1 MSPESIYLAVVL
13 AGALLLFYTGWVR
26 TDATALL
33 VMLSLMVP
41 WPHGPV
47 GAWKPILHA
56 TQAFSG
62 FGSPAVVMVASM
74 FVLSAAMVRT
84 GAAEMLGGRLLAAGA
99 RSERSFQLTILG
111 VVTLFSA
118 VINDTTTVLIWMPM
132 VLAVCRE
139 RGYSPSRVL
148 LPLAFASLLGG
159 QWTLIG
165 TRSNLILS
173 DYLRTRTGHGLSFFS
188 FTPVAVAVW
197 GAVMVWFLV
206 AGRRLLPHGAAA
218 PSLAERY
225 EVTEYLTEVM
235 AMPGSEFT
243 GKSLEEIDLAA
254 THKIRILGLV
264 RNGEHLHATAWLKVE
279 PGDVFIIQ
287 GRISS
292 ITEVLS
298 RPGFQVKAEM
308 QIGEKT
314 LRSVDLRMVEALVA
328 PNSGLE
334 GRSAEEA
341 EFLTRTGV
349 SLLAI
354 GRHGRPLSGR
364 PAEQELK
371 AGDSLLLVGHESEL
385 HQLRA
390 DPDLFL
396 LTTRTLPVIGRAK
409 AYGTMALLAFLVLAS
424 ATKLLEP
431 AFAIPLAAA
440 AAVLTGC
447 IGMRSAYE
455 SLNLPALMVVA
466 GMIPFGLALEKTG
479 TARLLAEGVGDLFGG
494 LGPHAIFA
502 ALLLAAVLLT
512 QLIENAAVAV
522 LLAPVAYELALS
534 VGADPTPFLL
544 GVAICVS
551 AGFMTPVA
559 HESTILVMGPGSYTF
574 RDYLVSGA
582 PLALLTWGVTVVALP
597 FFYPLT
603 A

>member
-41 WPHGPV
+41 WPHGPG
-47 GAWKPILHA
+47 GAWKPILKPA
-56 TQAFSG
+56 QAFSG

-74 FVLSAAMVRT
+74 FVLSAALVRT
-84 GAAEMLGGRLLAAGA
+84 GGAQMLGGRLLAMGA
-99 RSERSFQLTILG
+99 RSERMLQFTILV

-132 VLAVCRE
+132 VLAVCHE

-173 DYLRTRTGHGLSFFS
+173 DYLRTRTGHGLSFFA

-197 GAVMVWFLV
+197 GAAVAWFLV
-206 AGRRLLPHGAAA
+206 AGRRLLPRGAAA
-218 PSLAERY
+218 PSLAEHY
-225 EVTEYLTEVM
+225 EVAEYLTEVM

-243 GKSLEEIDLAA
+243 GKTLEELDLAA
-254 THKIRILGLV
+254 TYRIRILGVV
-264 RNGEHLHATAWLKVE
+264 RDGEHLPATGRLKVE
-279 PGDVFIIQ
+279 PGDVLIFQ

-334 GRSAEEA
+334 GSSLEET
-341 EFLTRTGV
+341 EFLARTGV

-364 PAEQELK
+364 PVEQELR
-371 AGDSLLLVGHESEL
+371 AGDSLLLVGHESQL
-385 HQLRA
+385 HQLRR
-390 DPDLFL
+390 DPDVVL
-396 LTTRTLPVIGRAK
+396 LMSRSLPPVGRSR
-409 AYGTMALLAFLVLAS
+409 AYGTMALLVFLVLAS
-424 ATKLLEP
+424 ATHVLEP
-431 AFAIPLAAA
+431 SFAIPLAAA

-466 GMIPFGLALEKTG
+466 GMIPFGLALEETE
-479 TARLLAEGVGDLFGG
+479 TARLLAEAVRHLFGS

-502 ALLLAAVLLT
+502 ALLLTTVLLT

-534 VGADPTPFLL
+534 VGAEPTPFLL

-551 AGFMTPVA
+551 ASFMTPVA
-559 HESTILVMGPGSYTF
+559 HESTILVMEPGRYTF
-574 RDYLVSGA
+574 RDYLRSGA
-582 PLALLTWGVTVVALP
+582 PLAFLTWAVTVVVVPLI
-597 FFYPLT
+597 YPLT
-603 A
+603 S